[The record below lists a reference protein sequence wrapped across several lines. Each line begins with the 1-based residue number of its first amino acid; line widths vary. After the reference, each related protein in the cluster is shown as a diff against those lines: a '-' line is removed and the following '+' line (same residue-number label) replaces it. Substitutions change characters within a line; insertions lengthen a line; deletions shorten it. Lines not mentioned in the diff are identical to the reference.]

1 MLHVIGLSKI
11 IECTSS
17 CERLQMQTMWKI
29 YDNGMIDQNMLMSDT
44 IASERYLQMFLLNDV
59 TIFEVI

>member
-1 MLHVIGLSKI
+1 
-11 IECTSS
+11 
-17 CERLQMQTMWKI
+17 MQTMWKI